1 MYCSKCGKELE
12 DTWNQCPYC
21 GCEITK
27 NDIQPENHGDAKRNS
42 KKKEK
47 ANKKKKKLPK
57 IILILIILIVGIC
70 IVAGLS
76 GEEEK
81 TTNIYDVDFIDL
93 IGASSEK
100 LEELHIV
107 NLLKS
112 NDSEF
117 SGYYGV
123 KENILVNV
131 DGSGMVTG
139 VLFNGNPENLPAFCG
154 VRIGMG
160 RDEAGQKL
168 AERFNKDDNVVD
180 EFNEYEE
187 YVDNET
193 GGRLEIM
200 YTMDDKVTSISYDF
214 YGN

>member
-27 NDIQPENHGDAKRNS
+27 NDIQSENRGDAKRNR

-47 ANKKKKKLPK
+47 VNKKKLPK
-57 IILILIILIVGIC
+57 IILILIILMVGIC

-81 TTNIYDVDFIDL
+81 TTNIYDVYFIDL

-131 DGSGMVTG
+131 DGGGMVTD
-139 VLFNGNPENLPAFCG
+139 VTFNGNPENLPAFCG
-154 VRIGMG
+154 IRIGMS
-160 RDEAGQKL
+160 RDEACQKL
-168 AERFNKDDNVVD
+168 TDRFIKDDNVVD
-180 EFNEYEE
+180 EFAEYEE

-200 YTMDDKVTSISYDF
+200 YTMDAKVASISYYF